1 MDELQVKLSPRH
13 DARSRKVRF
22 KISSAYSGR
31 VLKQVYEDGQ
41 ELEIPQVEYP
51 HSFRHW
57 SFEPKDDFFGLGEAP
72 GPGFCP
78 SAKMNAQRISVFR
91 EGNKYTLTGSP
102 SLLNDHQAEESHMA
116 QDPHSPHLTNRARNE
131 GHHTIRMGSNQAT
144 TLLTTDE
151 ENPPVLDFGKIIIYT
166 SNLKIIR
173 SPLTKKELVRKI
185 IQDEGLEDWS
195 FTYHE
200 GRGETCSNPSDEN
213 IKETECELV
222 HNEHMQEANG
232 DISCSQCKGS
242 GSAPC
247 SVCHGSKF
255 SMLANRF
262 KESYRALRCP
272 ACNENGRQPCRT
284 CVQ

>member
-1 MDELQVKLSPRH
+1 MDELQMKLSPRH

-41 ELEIPQVEYP
+41 ELEIPQEEYP
-51 HSFRHW
+51 HSFRHC

-72 GPGFCP
+72 GSRFCP

-102 SLLNDHQAEESHMA
+102 SLLNDHQAEGSHM
-116 QDPHSPHLTNRARNE
+116 
-131 GHHTIRMGSNQAT
+131 
-144 TLLTTDE
+144 
-151 ENPPVLDFGKIIIYT
+151 NPPVLDIGKIIIYT

-232 DISCSQCKGS
+232 DINCSQCKGS

>member
-1 MDELQVKLSPRH
+1 MCIALKGKVHFGKTIDKEIIKNYQSLQSYVAAINSSLEAIDRT
-13 DARSRKVRF
+13 SRMKGEVVIYTVCV
-22 KISSAYSGR
+22 ISLQNAHMS
-31 VLKQVYEDGQ
+31 
-41 ELEIPQVEYP
+41 IVEEWC
-51 HSFRHW
+51 HF
-57 SFEPKDDFFGLGEAP
+57 
-72 GPGFCP
+72 
-78 SAKMNAQRISVFR
+78 
-91 EGNKYTLTGSP
+91 
-102 SLLNDHQAEESHMA
+102 MA
-116 QDPHSPHLTNRARNE
+116 QDPHFPHLTNRARNE
-131 GHHTIRMGSNQAT
+131 GHHTIRMGPNQAT

-195 FTYHE
+195 FTYLE

-213 IKETECELV
+213 IKETECEPV
-222 HNEHMQEANG
+222 HNDHMQEANG

-242 GSAPC
+242 GFAPC

-272 ACNENGRQPCRT
+272 ACNENGRQPCQT

>member
-1 MDELQVKLSPRH
+1 MDELQKKLSQRH
-13 DARSRKVRF
+13 DVRSRKVRF

-31 VLKQVYEDGQ
+31 LLKQVYEDGQ
-41 ELEIPQVEYP
+41 ELEIPQAEYP

-57 SFEPKDDFFGLGEAP
+57 NFEPRDDLFGIGETSESK
-72 GPGFCP
+72 FCP
-78 SAKMNAQRISVFR
+78 PAKLNAQRISVFR

-102 SLLNDHQAEESHMA
+102 SILNDYQEEESRMV
-116 QDPHSPHLTNRARNE
+116 S
-131 GHHTIRMGSNQAT
+131 HH
-144 TLLTTDE
+144 
-151 ENPPVLDFGKIIIYT
+151 PPILDFGKIIIYT

-173 SPLTKKELVRKI
+173 TPMTKKELVRKI
-185 IQDEGLEDWS
+185 MQNEGIDDCS
-195 FTYHE
+195 FMYREERRGHQSKERE
-200 GRGETCSNPSDEN
+200 GNMKDIENELAHNQQVPEGEDEN
-213 IKETECELV
+213 
-222 HNEHMQEANG
+222 
-232 DISCSQCKGS
+232 SCPQCKGS

-272 ACNENGRQPCRT
+272 ACNENGRQPCQT